1 MAHPRNSVVL
11 LTALLTAV
19 GAAVQPHIDLPRTI
33 VDDIQCVKERNILVS
48 APVGGS
54 GDPVAE

>member
-1 MAHPRNSVVL
+1 MAHARNSVVL
-11 LTALLTAV
+11 LAAVLTAV

-33 VDDIQCVKERNILVS
+33 VDDVQCVEERNIS